1 MVSVAIR
8 PTLYR
13 ALCASALLGVGL
25 NSMPLSADGL
35 VKEFAAAASAITSKA
50 ESADPFACVI
60 LAAMPKTDE
69 QSQAKFDALV
79 EKYRVASASQLA
91 PTQPGSPRE
100 YDNVRLRV
108 SRQDKTDP
116 SLQEGGNGSGGGD
129 GSNGYFTPEMLL
141 SKGGALIWKMESAP
155 GKGHTTY
162 ANPAI
167 GKYIH
172 PSAVNFEL
180 AIHAPSL
187 ARAYEILMADKIG
200 DVFDF
205 VTIVSVKSVR

>member
-1 MVSVAIR
+1 MVSVSIR
-8 PTLYR
+8 PMLYR
-13 ALCASALLGVGL
+13 VLCASTLLGVVLGGA
-25 NSMPLSADGL
+25 PLRAESTAKD
-35 VKEFAAAASAITSKA
+35 FAAAPAVGGKVDA
-50 ESADPFACVI
+50 ADPFACVI

-116 SLQEGGNGSGGGD
+116 SLQDGGNGGGGE

-162 ANPAI
+162 ANPTI